1 MNFLSA
7 IVLLP
12 GLLSAAAASEP
23 VPAINEL
30 LRAHDIPAS
39 AVNGLVAEREVYA
52 RAKLSGRRY
61 SVLNAMVVHAG
72 LARTKAVVTQFDRFA
87 GNIPYIEKS
96 EWNASRRQLLIAGG
110 IWKYQLQATLQFE
123 EKSASRWEFRVIQG
137 HFLGMRGA
145 LDFESAGPG
154 RTLVVFSGALEADR
168 FPPRWVIERGAEIVF
183 AVTGRRVRNWIEDPD
198 YGRQQTQDPVGSG
211 GVPVPSPRKRLGGT

>member
-1 MNFLSA
+1 MNFLSFLL
-7 IVLLP
+7 LLP
-12 GLLSAAAASEP
+12 VLIAAAP
-23 VPAINEL
+23 VPAIEGL
-30 LRAHDIPAS
+30 LRSHEIPAS
-39 AVNGLVAEREVYA
+39 ATRGIIEEREVYA
-52 RAKLSGRRY
+52 RARLEGRRY
-61 SVLNAMVVHAG
+61 TVLNAMLVHAG
-72 LARTKAVVTQFDRFA
+72 LARTKEVVTQFDRFA

-96 EWNASRRQLLIAGG
+96 VWNEASRQLVIAGG

-123 EKSASRWEFRVIQG
+123 EKSPSRWEFRVIQG

-145 LDFESAGPG
+145 LDFETAGPG

-183 AVTGRRVRNWIEDPD
+183 AVTGRRVRNWVEDPN